1 MMAARFRLLLLL
13 AAAAEAVH
21 STAAMA
27 GAEKIMESLEVV
39 ASRNATVS
47 FPATKADGPRSYYVA
62 RASGPALVAGVVERA
77 TPGPRPAGA
86 AIRRHWKAAQTRW
99 LSRLGLD

>member
-47 FPATKADGPRSYYVA
+47 FPATKADGSRRTCKKDVM
-62 RASGPALVAGVVERA
+62 A
-77 TPGPRPAGA
+77 T
-86 AIRRHWKAAQTRW
+86 
-99 LSRLGLD
+99 